1 MELGGKLNTRHM
13 QLAWAS
19 LISVALCDFY
29 VYLLASGTI
38 TDPRIF

>member
-1 MELGGKLNTRHM
+1 MGLDQQAQLRHM
-13 QLAWAS
+13 LLAWAS

-29 VYLLASGTI
+29 VYLLASGTF